1 MVCRNTQSQAMN
13 MYMYVM
19 YVGCSQLPSVPP
31 LYSYALCIHLA
42 LIHLCHVLPVAE
54 ECGIVAQVSA
64 PLAHAEI
71 STYYISTYYTDHTL
85 VSPGHLLPTTV
96 LYTRTMIDAHEL

>member
-1 MVCRNTQSQAMN
+1 
-13 MYMYVM
+13 MYTL
-19 YVGCSQLPSVPP
+19 GTN
-31 LYSYALCIHLA
+31 
-42 LIHLCHVLPVAE
+42 LCHVLPVAE

-85 VSPGHLLPTTV
+85 VSTGHLYCVRVYLHTCTC
-96 LYTRTMIDAHEL
+96 I